1 MVTYIKHFS
10 MCIIVINKNYYSHEN
25 LWCLAI
31 QISAHPP
38 MMYTTTTTVVW
49 RLVFCGTWGAWHA
62 TSSARLEKPPQI
74 LTLLRSCGSVRA
86 GGLRPLMVPPLWM
99 MLPLLVARSRWLG
112 GSGRTLCPV
121 DCWGWCL
128 PSSRGKDCVHPR
140 PAISCD
146 GPLDAQYWW
155 ELLPL
160 LPISMPTWR
169 LYGTHDSPFILHLEG
184 SESAGP
190 II

>member
-1 MVTYIKHFS
+1 M
-10 MCIIVINKNYYSHEN
+10 
-25 LWCLAI
+25 
-31 QISAHPP
+31 
-38 MMYTTTTTVVW
+38 
-49 RLVFCGTWGAWHA
+49 
-62 TSSARLEKPPQI
+62 
-74 LTLLRSCGSVRA
+74 RA

-121 DCWGWCL
+121 GCWGWCL
-128 PSSRGKDCVHPR
+128 PSSRGKDCAHPR

-160 LPISMPTWR
+160 LPISKPTWR
-169 LYGTHDSPFILHLEG
+169 LYGVRDSPFILHLEG
-184 SESAGP
+184 SESGTNYLTCSLEILLKDTAESNWIRKAEY
-190 II
+190 IINPRSFMGAIRITLFQKYNMTFRKIS